1 MLPSCPAGLTLT
13 TQTTSF
19 PSSSLPTRQEDML
32 SVSAGPKPSA
42 SPEMPPNPHFA
53 KMDPDA
59 PVLIPATQLVDGQ
72 QAARAFTAQGSML
85 SNQPE
90 SQTNN
95 NTVTIAAAVSVLTLL
110 LLASVGTVLCC
121 WFRQRTSKHTN
132 ISTKTSETIASAGA
146 LEVTA
151 SVVPVLTAVPVMA
164 IPVSSE
170 DYKGDDGALRQR
182 PFLSRS
188 DQNER
193 LAAQEQALA
202 QSATC
207 ESPTECKLIAEEAN
221 STMVLPGDLCAQEEP
236 IPTARAP

>member
-1 MLPSCPAGLTLT
+1 
-13 TQTTSF
+13 
-19 PSSSLPTRQEDML
+19 
-32 SVSAGPKPSA
+32 
-42 SPEMPPNPHFA
+42 
-53 KMDPDA
+53 
-59 PVLIPATQLVDGQ
+59 
-72 QAARAFTAQGSML
+72 
-85 SNQPE
+85 
-90 SQTNN
+90 
-95 NTVTIAAAVSVLTLL
+95 
-110 LLASVGTVLCC
+110 
-121 WFRQRTSKHTN
+121 
-132 ISTKTSETIASAGA
+132 
-146 LEVTA
+146 
-151 SVVPVLTAVPVMA
+151 MA